1 MVQHEEAEKCYACED
16 VFGMMRGIDKDT
28 GEPIIVKK
36 CRDHCHITGKYRGA
50 ACDKCNLRMR
60 VPKFVP
66 VLFHNLEGYDSHLF
80 VKSLGLTEGDIKCIP
95 KTDEKYISFSK
106 NILMETKTTISTDKN
121 GKKKVEEK
129 KYYLEMRFLDS
140 MKFMRGSLDKLAKTL
155 GKDQFGI
162 LADQMMVENESL
174 NLLKQ
179 KGIFPYDYMSDFSK
193 LSATCLPPK
202 DAFYSQLNK
211 SGISDED
218 YEHAQKVWES
228 FGCKTM
234 RDYHDLYLKTDVLL
248 LADIM
253 TEFRRVCKDV
263 YGLDPLHYYIAPG
276 LAWDAMLKYTKIKL
290 DPISDPDMYLMV
302 ESGIRGGI
310 SSIMK
315 RYAKAN
321 NKYVEGYDN
330 DKTSVHIPYLD
341 ANNLY
346 GWAMSHDLPVKNFR
360 WMDEDELG
368 NWQTKPCILE
378 VDLEYPKEL
387 HDFHSEYLL
396 APEQLQIGK
405 VSKLAPNLHDKK
417 KYVLHHEN
425 LKLYLRLGLRLTK
438 IHRGVTFV
446 EWAFMKKYIDLN
458 TELGKKGTTDFEK
471 DFFGLMNNFVFG
483 KTMENVRNRI
493 NVKLVISEKVCGK
506 LAKKPNFKSV
516 NIFHENLIAVHME
529 KTTVKFNKPIQI
541 GMSILDLSK
550 TLMYRFHYD
559 YVKPKWGDKSSL
571 LFTDTDSLCYEI
583 KTDDFYEDIKDD
595 VSEWF
600 DTSNYEKDHPLFSNN
615 NKKQVGFMK
624 DECGGNQIL
633 KFVGLRSKLY
643 AYEVD
648 RLRNDDGEWEYNVQ
662 KKKCKGIREYIIK
675 KEITI
680 DDYEKCLFS
689 NKPQFRA
696 MNAIVNII

>member
-1 MVQHEEAEKCYACED
+1 
-16 VFGMMRGIDKDT
+16 
-28 GEPIIVKK
+28 
-36 CRDHCHITGKYRGA
+36 
-50 ACDKCNLRMR
+50 MR

-80 VKSLGLTEGDIKCIP
+80 VKSLGLTEGDIRCIP

-106 NILMETKTTISTDKN
+106 NILMETKTIITIDKN
-121 GKKKVEEK
+121 GKEK
-129 KYYLEMRFLDS
+129 KCYLEMRFLDS
-140 MKFMRGSLDKLAKTL
+140 AKFMRGSLDKLVKTL

-162 LADQMMVENESL
+162 LTDQMMVENESL

-179 KGIFPYDYMSDFSK
+179 KGIFPYDYMTNFSK
-193 LSATCLPPK
+193 LSATRLPPK
-202 DAFYSQLNK
+202 EAFHNQLKDEN
-211 SGISDED
+211 ISDED
-218 YEHAQKVWES
+218 YEHAKKVWNS
-228 FGCKTM
+228 FNCKTM

-253 TEFRRVCKDV
+253 TEFRRVCKEV
-263 YGLDPLHYYIAPG
+263 YRLDTLQYYTSPG
-276 LAWDAMLKYTKIKL
+276 LTWDAMLKLTEIRL
-290 DPISDPDMYLMV
+290 DLISDPDMYLMV

-321 NKYVEGYDN
+321 NKYVEGYDKS
-330 DKTSVHIPYLD
+330 KTSVHIPYLD

-360 WMDEDELG
+360 WMDEDELE

-378 VDLEYPKEL
+378 VDLEYPKQL
-387 HDFHSEYLL
+387 HDFHSEYPL

-405 VSKLAPNLHDKK
+405 VSKLAPNLNDKK

-458 TELGKKGTTDFEK
+458 TELRKKGTTDFEK
-471 DFFGLMNNFVFG
+471 DFFKLMNNSVFG

-583 KTDDFYEDIKDD
+583 KMVDFYEDIKDD
-595 VSEWF
+595 ASEWF

-696 MNAIVNII
+696 MNTIRSRQHNIGTERINKTALSADDDKRVILPDGINMLAIGHYRLSEGRGLSHD